1 VFIWVICVPLV
12 FGVVLLEMRNWKIAG
27 FIATLVIVL
36 SIPIYYLGVEE
47 PGAPVT
53 GSGEQLPAT
62 FAGTLKCKEC
72 HQKEYDKWQNSN
84 HDHAMEAAN
93 EKTVLGDFNNAVFE
107 AHGVTSRF
115 YKKEGRFFVHT
126 EGPEGKM
133 GDFEVTYTFGWFPL
147 QQYLVPFPGGRLQCL
162 PIAWDV
168 RQKRWYHL
176 YPEGRVDPKDWL
188 YWTNAA
194 QNWNGMC
201 AQCHSTNLK
210 KNFDIKTDTYKTT
223 WSDIDVGCEACH
235 GPGSRHVQWAEMP
248 DMARPRVENVDLV
261 VKTSDI
267 GSRKLV
273 ELCAPCHSRRA
284 SLGDYTH
291 AEADLLDSMLPSLLT
306 EELYFPDGQILA
318 EDYVY
323 GSFTQSK
330 MYHRDVRC
338 SNCHDVHGLKV
349 VKEGNAL
356 CLQCH
361 RAAEYDSKEHH
372 FHKKKGEKGEPIKS
386 AEGEV
391 LFQVGS
397 GAECVQCHM
406 PGRTYMGIHYRLD
419 HSLRIPRPDLS
430 IKIGTPNACNRCHV
444 DKNAQ
449 WAVDAV
455 TKWYGP
461 GRRPHYGTIVEAGRK
476 GLPEAK
482 QDLIRLAGD
491 PLYPVIVRATALSLL
506 AGYPGEDTL
515 RAFETAL
522 MDDEALIRRTAVQS
536 IYLSGQ
542 KRQTDL
548 IAPLLYDPVAAVRME
563 AASTL
568 AGDPSKSLGSDQR
581 KVFEKDLQ
589 EYIASMEYSGDFAF
603 GRYNLGNLYA
613 ALNEPQEAIG
623 NYQAA
628 LKIDDLF
635 YPAKV
640 NLAMLYSSRGENGK
654 AEKLFRE
661 VVAQHPELYDA
672 AYSLGLLLAEM
683 GNPKEALVYLQ
694 RAAKGLPDHSRI
706 QYNLGL
712 LLQSLQRDSEAEA
725 AFQRAL
731 ALEPADMDYLYALAD
746 FYLKRN
752 RLAEAKKVA
761 EKMVAAHPNQRLG
774 HELLDMIDRRLKGNQ

>member
-1 VFIWVICVPLV
+1 
-12 FGVVLLEMRNWKIAG
+12 MRNWKIAG
-27 FIATLVIVL
+27 FLATLMIAL
-36 SIPIYYLGVEE
+36 SIPLYYYKIEEAGVYQTGKVEE
-47 PGAPVT
+47 RT
-53 GSGEQLPAT
+53 AT
-62 FAGTLKCKEC
+62 FAGSLKCKEC
-72 HQKEYDKWQNSN
+72 HQKEYDKWLNSN
-84 HDHAMEAAN
+84 HDHAMDVAN
-93 EKTVLGDFNNAVFE
+93 EKTVLGDFNNAAFE
-107 AHGVTSRF
+107 AHGVSSRF
-115 YKKEGRFFVHT
+115 YKKDGRFFVRT
-126 EGPEGKM
+126 QGPEGKM
-133 GDFEVTYTFGWFPL
+133 GDFEVSYTFGWFPL

-168 RQKRWYHL
+168 REKKWYHL
-176 YPEGRVDPKDWL
+176 YPKEPLDPKDWL

-201 AQCHSTNLK
+201 AECHSTNLK
-210 KNFDIKTDTYKTT
+210 KNYDVKTDTYKTT

-235 GPGSRHVQWAEMP
+235 GPGSHHVQWAEMP
-248 DMARPRVENVDLV
+248 DMARPKVENVHLV
-261 VKTSDI
+261 VKTSGL
-267 GSRKLV
+267 GSRKAV

-291 AEADLLDSMLPSLLT
+291 AEAELLDSVLPSLLT
-306 EELYFPDGQILA
+306 QELYFPDGQILDEVYA
-318 EDYVY
+318 Y

-330 MYHRDVRC
+330 MYHREVRC
-338 SNCHDVHGLKV
+338 SDCHDVHGLKL

-372 FHKKKGEKGEPIKS
+372 FHKKKGEKGDPIKS
-386 AEGEV
+386 PDGKV
-391 LFQVGS
+391 LFEVGT

-444 DKNAQ
+444 DKNSQ
-449 WAVDAV
+449 WSVDAI

-461 GRRPHYGTIVEAGRK
+461 GRRPHYGTVIEAGRK

-482 QDLIRLAGD
+482 KDLIRLAGD
-491 PLYPVIVRATALSLL
+491 PLYPVIVRATALHLL
-506 AGYPGEDTL
+506 TAYPGEDAVQ
-515 RAFETAL
+515 AFELAL
-522 MDDEALIRRTAVQS
+522 MDEEALIRRTAVQS

-542 KRQTDL
+542 RRQTEL

-563 AASTL
+563 AVSTL
-568 AGDPSKSLGSDQR
+568 AGDPSKGLSSDQR
-581 KVFEKDLQ
+581 KVFQNDLQ
-589 EYIASMEYSGDFAF
+589 EYIQSMEYSGDFAF

-613 ALNEPQEAIG
+613 ALNEPQEAIR
-623 NYQAA
+623 NYHAA

-640 NLAMLYSSRGENGK
+640 NLAMLYNSRGENDK
-654 AEKLFRE
+654 AERLLRD
-661 VVAQHPELYDA
+661 VVAKHPELYDI
-672 AYSLGLLLAEM
+672 AYSLGLLLTEM
-683 GNPKEALVYLQ
+683 GKPEEALRFLE
-694 RAAKGLPDHSRI
+694 RAAKGLPDRSRL

-712 LLQSLQRDSEAEA
+712 LLQRLKRDSEAES
-725 AFQRAL
+725 AL
-731 ALEPADMDYLYALAD
+731 QKALVLEPANMDYLYALTD

-761 EKMVAAHPNQRLG
+761 EKMVAAHPDQRIG
-774 HELLDMIDRRLKGNQ
+774 RELLDLIERHR

>member
-1 VFIWVICVPLV
+1 LL
-12 FGVVLLEMRNWKIAG
+12 FGVVLLEMRSWKIAG

-47 PGAPVT
+47 SGVPVT

-84 HDHAMEAAN
+84 HDHAMEVAN

-115 YKKEGRFFVHT
+115 YKKGGRFLVHT
-126 EGPEGKM
+126 EGPEGRM

-168 RQKRWYHL
+168 REKKWYHL

-210 KNFDIKTDTYKTT
+210 KNFDFKTDTYKTT

-291 AEADLLDSMLPSLLT
+291 AEADLLDRMLPSLLT

-461 GRRPHYGTIVEAGRK
+461 GRRPHYGTIIEAGRK
-476 GLPEAK
+476 GLPGAK

-506 AGYPGEDTL
+506 TGYPGEDTL
-515 RAFETAL
+515 RAFELAL

-542 KRQTDL
+542 KRQTEL

-568 AGDPSKSLGSDQR
+568 AGDPSKRLSSEQR
-581 KVFEKDLQ
+581 KVFERDLQ
-589 EYIASMEYSGDFAF
+589 EYMASMEYSGDFAF

-613 ALNEPQEAIG
+613 ALNEPQEAIR

-640 NLAMLYSSRGENGK
+640 NLAMLYSSKGENGK

-672 AYSLGLLLAEM
+672 AYSLGLLLAER
-683 GNPKEALVYLQ
+683 GKPEEALVYLQ

-706 QYNLGL
+706 QYNLAL
-712 LLQSLQRDSEAEA
+712 LLLNLQRDSEAEA
-725 AFQRAL
+725 SFQKAL
-731 ALEPADMDYLYALAD
+731 ALEPADMDYLYVLAD

-774 HELLDMIDRRLKGNQ
+774 HELLDMIDRRRQGNR